1 MKRVSILGLLV
12 LLSALLGCTTAPEAS
27 ETTPEVEVE
36 FTSLVSVTGETVP
49 ATWATVGAQ
58 VRGTVLE
65 VLVEPDDVVKKGDVL
80 LRLDDT
86 DARIAVLKAEARVA
100 SAQAELARIVAGT
113 RAEEIAVTE
122 AELRAANSALSET
135 SARLDELE
143 SGTIAADIADAQAK
157 LTAAQVDEWSAEDLH
172 KSYGWR
178 MGDESKL
185 QLNAAV
191 SARAAA
197 EAELAAAQK
206 GGEARLH
213 AAESSVWAAAAE
225 RDVVKARLEVLKAG
239 PTEEEIAVAKA
250 AVQEAEAALEEA
262 KVMMERTMIR
272 APFAGTIGVVDV
284 HVGELVVSDQPL
296 ITLGDLSTLRVETTD
311 LDEIDVARVA
321 VDQVATVTFDAFP
334 DRLFAGRVT
343 RISPMADPEAG
354 GVHYTVIVTLEELD
368 PALRWGMTAFVDLD
382 VAD

>member
-1 MKRVSILGLLV
+1 MLFR
-12 LLSALLGCTTAPEAS
+12 
-27 ETTPEVEVE
+27 
-36 FTSLVSVTGETVP
+36 
-49 ATWATVGAQ
+49 
-58 VRGTVLE
+58 
-65 VLVEPDDVVKKGDVL
+65 
-80 LRLDDT
+80 
-86 DARIAVLKAEARVA
+86 
-100 SAQAELARIVAGT
+100 
-113 RAEEIAVTE
+113 
-122 AELRAANSALSET
+122 

-239 PTEEEIAVAKA
+239 PTEEEVAVAEA

-296 ITLGDLSTLRVETTD
+296 ITLGDLATLRVETTD

-354 GVHYTVIVTLEELD
+354 GVHYTVIVTLDELD

>member
-1 MKRVSILGLLV
+1 MKHASILCLLV
-12 LLSALLGCTTAPEAS
+12 LLSALLGCTAPEAV

-36 FTSLVSVTGETVP
+36 FTSLVSVTGEVIP

-65 VLVEPDDVVKKGDVL
+65 VLVEPDDAVKKGDVL

-86 DARIAVLKAEARVA
+86 DAHIAVLKAEAQVA
-100 SAQAELARIVAGT
+100 SAQAELARILAGT
-113 RAEEIAVTE
+113 RPEEIAVTE
-122 AELRAANSALSET
+122 AELRAANSTLSET

-143 SGTIAADIADAQAK
+143 SGTIAADIADAEAK

-191 SARAAA
+191 AARAAA

-225 RDVVKARLEVLKAG
+225 RDVVKARLELLKAG
-239 PTEEEIAVAKA
+239 PTAEEIVVAEA

-262 KVMMERTMIR
+262 KVMEARTTIR

-284 HVGELVVSDQPL
+284 HVGELVSSDQPL

-311 LDEIDVARVA
+311 LDEIDVAQVA
-321 VDQVATVTFDAFP
+321 VDQTATVTFDAFP
-334 DRLFAGRVT
+334 NRLFSGQVT
-343 RISPMADPEAG
+343 RISPMSDPEAG
-354 GVHYTVIVTLEELD
+354 GVHYTVVVTLDELD